1 MASQLHIWVMP
12 PTPAAALA
20 LSAVIPSGGFIPIF
34 TGIFP
39 GKIYLRIINL
49 VT

>member
-12 PTPAAALA
+12 PTPAAAFA
-20 LSAVIPSGGFIPIF
+20 LSAVIPFDGFMSIF

-39 GKIYLRIINL
+39 EDFD
-49 VT
+49 